1 MSEMIP
7 VENIERDAEAEAL
20 AVAWQAATVDYSF
33 APLPDIKERFLRLA
47 ASVLDAMATEPDPVA
62 LTAHGRS
69 IGRELVELNLHKPE
83 VLENTLAIL
92 TDQLAGKS
100 VPGQLVALISGI
112 ATGFTVALEA
122 LLLRQQENINH
133 AATAVLKKTQEDL
146 HFSRNHL
153 AAANRELSAQITE
166 RTHAEERQRE
176 LAERLQH
183 LHRIDTAILSAESL
197 EAVADIAIH
206 YISHLIPSVLISIS
220 LLDFDERRLEIIG
233 STDPVHFPSGREIPV
248 MLLEVLARLEKDGAA
263 YIADFAAIP
272 NPTPVAIEIAG
283 IGGHSSLIVALR
295 YQGRPIGTLGITLGE
310 VRPFS
315 EDEQT
320 LARELAAS
328 VAVALQ
334 HRRLIDAEREAYER
348 EATLREV
355 AAALTLDLG
364 LDEILNHVLAQLARV
379 LMSDSSS
386 IMLYGEHGL
395 DVVCQHNV
403 ENKYEDLKELFKMRP
418 RSIWLILET
427 SQPNVINETRSDP
440 DWIIT
445 PGREYIRS
453 WMGVPLLVKG
463 ICIGILNLDRRE
475 PHAFSARDMELAA
488 AFANQAAVAIDNAR
502 LFARQQ
508 RYTEE
513 MEQGVRERTRDLEV
527 LYGITATAVGNADVT
542 GFLQGVMGLTAGAFG
557 CATAAA
563 YLSAGNGS
571 GLQLAALLEGGNP
584 SLADLLAELG
594 EDSPLLRQA
603 LAGGLPEILSGVEL
617 PPQWGESAGL
627 VLATVPLRSRGQS
640 LGVLAL
646 LCHEGAQLTSVAPGL
661 LTTIADQI
669 GAVVDNIRLHQIA
682 RQSAIIEERE
692 RIARDI
698 HDQVTQS
705 IYSASLFAE
714 AARGAAE
721 SGNMAKLQ
729 QHHQSI
735 LHMTNQALRELRLLL
750 YEFRTE
756 ALARKGLVDALRE
769 RLITVE
775 HRAGISGEVHALDIG
790 SLPMTL
796 EETFYRVAMEA
807 LNNALR
813 HAHGDRVDVILMEES
828 GDLVMTIVD
837 NGVGFNRETSAAA
850 GGMGLEGMQKRMGKV
865 GGALT
870 LSSSSGGTWVT
881 ARASLKQ

>member
-7 VENIERDAEAEAL
+7 VENIERDVEAEAL

-33 APLPDIKERFLRLA
+33 VPLPDIKERFLRLA
-47 ASVLDAMATEPDPVA
+47 ASVLGAMGTEPDPVV

-83 VLENTLAIL
+83 VLENTLAVL

-100 VPGQLVALISGI
+100 VPGQLVALISGV
-112 ATGFTVALEA
+112 ATGFTAALES
-122 LLLRQQENINH
+122 LLLRQQENMNH
-133 AATAVLKKTQEDL
+133 AATAILKKAQEDL
-146 HFSRNHL
+146 QFSRNHL

-166 RTHAEERQRE
+166 RIHAEERQRE
-176 LAERLQH
+176 FAERLQH

-197 EAVADIAIH
+197 EAIAGIAIH

-233 STDPVHFPSGREIPV
+233 STDPVHFPPGREIPV

-355 AAALTLDLG
+355 AAALTLDLS
-364 LDEILNHVLAQLARV
+364 LDEVLNHVLVQLERV
-379 LMSDSSS
+379 ITSDSSS
-386 IMLYGEHGL
+386 IMLIRGHDLEIA
-395 DVVCQHNV
+395 CQRGV
-403 ENKYEDLKELFKMRP
+403 ASKYEDLKKLVKLQP
-418 RSIWLILET
+418 RSIRLVLET
-427 SQPNVINETRSDP
+427 ARPNIINETTTSP
-440 DWIIT
+440 DWIVA
-445 PGREYIRS
+445 PGRDYIRS

-463 ICIGILNLDRRE
+463 NCIGIMNLDRRD

-527 LYGITATAVGNADVT
+527 LYGITATAVGNTDVT
-542 GFLQGVMGLTAGAFG
+542 GFLQGAMGLTAGAFG

-563 YLSAGNGS
+563 YLVEGDGS
-571 GLQLAALLEGGNP
+571 GLQLAALLEGGTP
-584 SLADLLAELG
+584 SLADLPAELG
-594 EDSPLLRQA
+594 EDSPLLRRP
-603 LAGGLPEILSGVEL
+603 LVGGLSEILSGGEL
-617 PPQWGESAGL
+617 PPQWRESADL

-646 LCHEGAQLTSVAPGL
+646 LCHEDAQLTSVTPDL

-870 LSSSSGGTWVT
+870 LSSSPGGTWVT